1 MAEAT
6 LNDVIKVLKQNDLND
21 GQDADRQYA
30 KTEAV
35 FDEIAK
41 LNKML
46 GAHFLKD
53 KANTGDDLEEK
64 REKREK
70 KAKIQK
76 ESPKGPSTFKEG
88 FLSGSGLE
96 FLKSLAGLPGA
107 LLTGVLGTKLATT
120 LLPAFGKILGRT
132 LSRGALFGVLAVFGK
147 DLIEKGFEK
156 LTGEEL
162 SDEDSLAFNDIL
174 KSTVLGSIFG
184 KKGAFA
190 GLIYGVVNTTLK
202 KLFPNKD
209 EDESAW
215 QEKVDLM
222 GIELP
227 FTNEDFVTWGTTIA
241 SFFAPSL
248 ILRGIKNSLGIGAAA
263 AGARAGAAAAA
274 DSPAKKGFLAG
285 FKPNATFM
293 KKGVRAV
300 GWAALIAMGGSV
312 LADVI
317 SEQTN
322 GLVPG
327 DLVNA
332 TVGGASMLALFGT
345 GPLGIAA
352 GLTYFAFEAGGMLRE
367 YLRERAEKAKAEFMT
382 EVEEHA
388 KRMDYAN
395 KSDAKLI
402 QLANDAA
409 AQAAARSAAGIETS
423 DYTAKDD
430 EALIQELQKRDPAKA
445 EALFLAE
452 EIGYLKAEIVRMQQL
467 GQATPELDKQLKQA
481 EAEYYDIAGAY
492 FSNPVVK
499 VNEPGQDYGS
509 SSFLP
514 TLPVREDFNSIFKS
528 KRREDY
534 NFKQAM
540 KAYDKAIMDL
550 MPPIPASGNGGT
562 TVIDAS
568 SSTVGNSATALLSGT
583 GAVVD
588 RVSPHNQMWSS
599 LR

>member
-1 MAEAT
+1 MKK
-6 LNDVIKVLKQNDLND
+6 N
-21 GQDADRQYA
+21 
-30 KTEAV
+30 
-35 FDEIAK
+35 
-41 LNKML
+41 
-46 GAHFLKD
+46 
-53 KANTGDDLEEK
+53 EK
-64 REKREK
+64 SESK

-88 FLSGSGLE
+88 FLTGSGLE
-96 FLKSLAGLPGA
+96 FMRSLAGLPGA

-120 LLPAFGKILGRT
+120 LLPQFGKILGRT
-132 LSRGALFGVLAVFGK
+132 LSRGALFGALALFGS
-147 DLIEKGFEK
+147 DLIQKGFEK

-190 GLIYGVVNTTLK
+190 GLIYGVVNNILK
-202 KLFPNKD
+202 KTFPNKD
-209 EDESAW
+209 EDESLW
-215 QEKVDLM
+215 QQKVDLM

-227 FTNEDFVTWGTTIA
+227 FTNDDFVTWGSAIA
-241 SFFAPSL
+241 AFFAPGL
-248 ILRGIKNSLGIGAAA
+248 ILRGIKNSLGMGGAAA
-263 AGARAGAAAAA
+263 TSQAAR
-274 DSPAKKGFLAG
+274 KGFFSG
-285 FKPNATFM
+285 FKPNASFA
-293 KKGVRAV
+293 KRGVRAV

-312 LADVI
+312 LADLI
-317 SEQTN
+317 EAQTG

-327 DLVNA
+327 DIINA
-332 TVGGASMLALFGT
+332 AVGGASMLALFGT

-352 GLTYFAFEAGGMLRE
+352 GLAYFAFEAGGMIRN
-367 YLRERAEKAKAEFMT
+367 YLRERAEEAKAEFMA
-382 EVEEHA
+382 EVEAHA

-402 QLANDAA
+402 ELANNAA
-409 AQAAARSAAGIETS
+409 AEAAARSAAGIKTTE
-423 DYTAKDD
+423 AQAIDD
-430 EALIQELQKRDPAKA
+430 EALIQEQMRRDPAKA
-445 EALFLAE
+445 EALLLAE

-481 EAEYYDIAGAY
+481 EQEYYDIAGAY

-528 KRREDY
+528 RKREDKD
-534 NFKQAM
+534 FALAM

-550 MPPIPASGNGGT
+550 MPPMAANGNGGGM
-562 TVIDAS
+562 VINAPS
-568 SSTVGNSATALLSGT
+568 VHGGNSATALLSGT
-583 GAVVD
+583 GSTVD
-588 RVSPHNQMWSS
+588 RVNPHTK
-599 LR
+599 

>member
-21 GQDADRQYA
+21 GKDADRQYA

-41 LNKML
+41 LNSML

-53 KANTGDDLEEK
+53 KANRGDDLEEK
-64 REKREK
+64 REKREQ

-88 FLSGSGLE
+88 FLTGSGLE
-96 FLKSLAGLPGA
+96 FMKSLAGLPGA

-132 LSRGALFGVLAVFGK
+132 LSRGALFGVLALFGK

-202 KLFPNKD
+202 RLFPNKD

-222 GIELP
+222 GFELP
-227 FTNEDFVTWGTTIA
+227 FTNEDFVTWGSTIA
-241 SFFAPSL
+241 AFFAPGL
-248 ILRGIKNSLGIGAAA
+248 ILRGIKNSLGMGGAVATSQA
-263 AGARAGAAAAA
+263 
-274 DSPAKKGFLAG
+274 AKKGFFSG
-285 FKPNATFM
+285 FKPNASFA
-293 KKGVRAV
+293 KRGVRAV

-317 SEQTN
+317 EAQTG

-327 DLVNA
+327 DIINA
-332 TVGGASMLALFGT
+332 AVGGASMLALFGT

-352 GLTYFAFEAGGMLRE
+352 GLAYFAFEAGGMIRN
-367 YLRERAEKAKAEFMT
+367 YLRERAEKAKAEFMA

-402 QLANDAA
+402 ELANNAA
-409 AQAAARSAAGIETS
+409 AEAAARSAAGIKTT
-423 DYTAKDD
+423 DAQAIDD
-430 EALIQELQKRDPAKA
+430 EALIQETLRRDPDKG
-445 EALFLAE
+445 EALLLAE

-481 EAEYYDIAGAY
+481 EQEYYDIAGAY

-514 TLPVREDFNSIFKS
+514 TLPLREDFNSIFKS

-540 KAYDKAIMDL
+540 KAYDKAILDL
-550 MPPIPASGNGGT
+550 MPPIPASGNGEGL
-562 TVIDAS
+562 VINAPS
-568 SSTVGNSATALLSGT
+568 VSGGNSATALLSGT

>member
-21 GQDADRQYA
+21 GQDADRQFA

-64 REKREK
+64 REKREQ

-88 FLSGSGLE
+88 FLTGSGLE
-96 FLKSLAGLPGA
+96 FMRSLAGLPGA

-120 LLPAFGKILGRT
+120 LLPQFGKILGRT
-132 LSRGALFGVLAVFGK
+132 LSRGALFGALALFGS
-147 DLIEKGFEK
+147 DLIQKGFEK

-190 GLIYGVVNTTLK
+190 GLIYGVVNNILK
-202 KLFPNKD
+202 KTFPNKD
-209 EDESAW
+209 EDESLW
-215 QEKVDLM
+215 QQKVDLM

-227 FTNEDFVTWGTTIA
+227 FTNDDFVTWGSAIA
-241 SFFAPSL
+241 AFFAPGL
-248 ILRGIKNSLGIGAAA
+248 ILRGIKNSLGMGGAAA
-263 AGARAGAAAAA
+263 TSQAAR
-274 DSPAKKGFLAG
+274 KGFFSG
-285 FKPNATFM
+285 FKPNASFA
-293 KKGVRAV
+293 KRGVRAV

-312 LADVI
+312 LADLI
-317 SEQTN
+317 EAQTG

-327 DLVNA
+327 DIINA
-332 TVGGASMLALFGT
+332 AVGGASMLALFGT

-352 GLTYFAFEAGGMLRE
+352 GLAYFAFEAGGMIRN
-367 YLRERAEKAKAEFMT
+367 YLRERAEEAKAEFMA
-382 EVEEHA
+382 EVEAHA

-402 QLANDAA
+402 ELANNAA
-409 AQAAARSAAGIETS
+409 AEAAARSAAGIKTTE
-423 DYTAKDD
+423 AQAIDD
-430 EALIQELQKRDPAKA
+430 EALIQEQMRRDPAKA
-445 EALFLAE
+445 EALLLAE

-481 EAEYYDIAGAY
+481 EQEYYDIAGAY

-528 KRREDY
+528 RKREDKD
-534 NFKQAM
+534 FALAM

-550 MPPIPASGNGGT
+550 MPPMAANGNGGGM
-562 TVIDAS
+562 VINAPS
-568 SSTVGNSATALLSGT
+568 VTGGNSATALLSGT

>member
-64 REKREK
+64 REKREQ

-88 FLSGSGLE
+88 FLTGSGLE
-96 FLKSLAGLPGA
+96 FMRSLAGLPGA

-120 LLPAFGKILGRT
+120 LLPQFGKILGRT
-132 LSRGALFGVLAVFGK
+132 LSRGALFGALALFGS
-147 DLIEKGFEK
+147 DLIQKGFEK

-190 GLIYGVVNTTLK
+190 GLIYGVVNNILK
-202 KLFPNKD
+202 KTFPNKD
-209 EDESAW
+209 EDESLW
-215 QEKVDLM
+215 QQKVDLM

-227 FTNEDFVTWGTTIA
+227 FTNDDFVTWGSAIA
-241 SFFAPSL
+241 AFFAPGL
-248 ILRGIKNSLGIGAAA
+248 ILRGIKNSLGMGGAAA
-263 AGARAGAAAAA
+263 TSQAAR
-274 DSPAKKGFLAG
+274 KGFFSG
-285 FKPNATFM
+285 FKPNASFA
-293 KKGVRAV
+293 KRGVRAV

-312 LADVI
+312 LADLI
-317 SEQTN
+317 EAQTG

-327 DLVNA
+327 DIINA
-332 TVGGASMLALFGT
+332 AVGGASMLALFGT

-352 GLTYFAFEAGGMLRE
+352 GLAYFAFEAGGMIRN
-367 YLRERAEKAKAEFMT
+367 YLRERAEEAKAEFMA
-382 EVEEHA
+382 EVEAHA

-402 QLANDAA
+402 ELANNAA
-409 AQAAARSAAGIETS
+409 AEAAARSAAGIKTTE
-423 DYTAKDD
+423 AQAIDD
-430 EALIQELQKRDPAKA
+430 EALIQEQMRRDPAKA
-445 EALFLAE
+445 EALLLAE

-481 EAEYYDIAGAY
+481 EQEYYDIAGAY

-528 KRREDY
+528 RKREDKD
-534 NFKQAM
+534 FALAM

-550 MPPIPASGNGGT
+550 MPPMAANGNGGGM
-562 TVIDAS
+562 VINAPS
-568 SSTVGNSATALLSGT
+568 VTGGNSATALLSGT

>member
-21 GQDADRQYA
+21 GQDADRQFA

-132 LSRGALFGVLAVFGK
+132 LSRGALFGVLALFGK

-190 GLIYGVVNTTLK
+190 GLIYGVVNNILK
-202 KLFPNKD
+202 KTFPNKD
-209 EDESAW
+209 DDESLW
-215 QEKVDLM
+215 QQKVDLM
-222 GIELP
+222 GFELP
-227 FTNEDFVTWGTTIA
+227 FTNDDFVSWGSAIA
-241 SFFAPSL
+241 AFFAPSL
-248 ILRGIKNSLGIGAAA
+248 ILRGIKNSLGMGAASATSTA
-263 AGARAGAAAAA
+263 A
-274 DSPAKKGFLAG
+274 KTGFFAG
-285 FKPNATFM
+285 FNPNTSFA
-293 KKGVRAV
+293 KKGVRAL
-300 GWAALIAMGGSV
+300 GWGALIAMGGS
-312 LADVI
+312 LLGDIIAA
-317 SEQTN
+317 QT
-322 GLVPG
+322 GSVTTG
-327 DLVNA
+327 DLVEA
-332 TVGGASMLALFGT
+332 AGGALAIKMLFT
-345 GPLGIAA
+345 GPLGITA
-352 GLTYFAFEAGGMLRE
+352 GLAYFAFEAGGMLRD
-367 YLRERAEKAKAEFMT
+367 YLRERAEKAKAEFMA
-382 EVEEHA
+382 EVEDYA
-388 KRMDYAN
+388 KRMELAQ
-395 KSDAKLI
+395 KSDAALI
-402 QLANDAA
+402 AMANAA
-409 AQAAARSAAGIETS
+409 MLESAANQAAGIKPTEEQTL
-423 DYTAKDD
+423 A
-430 EALIQELQKRDPAKA
+430 EQALINETDRRDPTGKNT
-445 EALFLAE
+445 ELLFLAE
-452 EIGYLKAEIVRMQQL
+452 EIEGLKLEITRLEQMGSPAAADKNNILKQREQEYYNIAGEYYTVALPKLRKQL
-467 GQATPELDKQLKQA
+467 GMDTGD
-481 EAEYYDIAGAY
+481 
-492 FSNPVVK
+492 N
-499 VNEPGQDYGS
+499 N
-509 SSFLP
+509 FLP
-514 TLPVREDFNSIFKS
+514 DLPRREDFSSFFLS

-540 KAYDKAIMDL
+540 KAYDKAILDL
-550 MPPIPASGNGGT
+550 MPPMAANGNGGGM
-562 TVIDAS
+562 VINAPS
-568 SSTVGNSATALLSGT
+568 VTGGNSATALLSGT
-583 GAVVD
+583 GSVVD
-588 RVSPHNQMWSS
+588 RVNPHTK
-599 LR
+599 